1 MSSQFVIS
9 NFTNHEP
16 NHITLRIAMHRNGT
30 LQAFP
35 LNQRV
40 GMPLPFHADRIH
52 SRNRQGQ
59 GKAVLNGLSG
69 SETQG
74 RAGMPELPFHVH
86 R

>member
-1 MSSQFVIS
+1 MS
-9 NFTNHEP
+9 HEP
-16 NHITLRIAMHRNGT
+16 NHITLRISMHRNGA
-30 LQAFP
+30 LPAF
-35 LNQRV
+35 LFHQRV

-52 SRNRQGQ
+52 SRNRQGE